1 MYAAVIQEG
10 LKIGSADSPVAQA
23 TKLGWVLTGPTS
35 VDESLKPK
43 GLVHGLHTSVEPTL
57 SEVLSKFWQIEE
69 VPSIP
74 LLSPEDQRCEDHYSK
89 TVSRN
94 EQGRFRVLR
103 PSQTPVTLRWRVY
116 FAQRDARQ
124 KTHS

>member
-1 MYAAVIQEG
+1 MYATVIQEG

-74 LLSPEDQRCEDHYSK
+74 LLSPISGKNMEMA
-89 TVSRN
+89 
-94 EQGRFRVLR
+94 FRLMTASSWG
-103 PSQTPVTLRWRVY
+103 PNFKPTS
-116 FAQRDARQ
+116 
-124 KTHS
+124 H